1 MKNSLI
7 ILFQRKWYLIHC
19 SSGPN
24 GSSILAPLN
33 FEINACIPPVTPPPP
48 ELLPLPELLVCLFL
62 DGCDKD
68 DKLIGDGLAWRKGD
82 VWRATSPWSS
92 FDPGTF
98 LRCPLI
104 ASVVALLLK
113 LPFDGESGLLWRIFF
128 ARIYNWLNII
138 FFEAREN
145 WELYFVSIL
154 TNSMHKWCTL

>member
-1 MKNSLI
+1 MKNLSI
-7 ILFQRKWYLIHC
+7 IRVQRKLYRWYLIHC

-48 ELLPLPELLVCLFL
+48 PELLPLPELLVCLFL

-68 DKLIGDGLAWRKGD
+68 DKLIGDGLAWRRGD

-104 ASVVALLLK
+104 ARVVALLLK
-113 LPFDGESGLLWRIFF
+113 FPFDGESGLLWRIFF
-128 ARIYNWLNII
+128 ARIYDWLNII
-138 FFEAREN
+138 FLEAHESC
-145 WELYFVSIL
+145 ELYIVSIL
-154 TNSMHKWCTL
+154 TNFMNK